1 MNTNFSKRKYVII
14 TIFLVIGFIYIA
26 RLFYVQVYE
35 DKYILSAQN
44 NVIRKQLI
52 YPSRGLIYDRNGKV
66 LVANDVAYD
75 LMVIPKQIQ
84 SIDTLRFCSLLQI
97 SKENFLKYY
106 KKARHYSPYKAS
118 LFMGQIPK
126 EEFAYIQEILYEFPG
141 FFVQKRTLRR
151 YPYSVAA
158 LNLGDVGEVNARD
171 LKRDDYYTS
180 GDYIGKSGLE
190 KFYEKKLRGSKGVEY
205 VMVDVFNRVKGSY
218 KGGRFDTLAVQG
230 ENLYTGLDLD
240 LQAYGEKLMR
250 NKIGSIVAI
259 EPSTGE
265 ILSLVSSPSFDPALL
280 VGRQR
285 GKNFNILVH
294 DSLKPLFNRAVMAA
308 YPPGS
313 TFKLVNALAALQEHA
328 ITPQTKFS
336 CNGPESTPIKC
347 THHHI
352 TPLSLVYGIQQSC
365 NPFFW
370 NVFKSILNN
379 PKYKTTHEAYKAW
392 YKIVKSFNLG
402 EKFESDLMYQRRGN
416 IPSAEYYDK
425 LYRGSWNA
433 LTVRSLAIGQGEI
446 LITPM
451 QMANITAIIANRG
464 YYYPPHLVRAV
475 KHADSLTDAARKKK
489 RVLVDSKYFEV
500 VIDGM
505 EKVAEIGG
513 TAWRASLDSIVV
525 CGKTGTVQNPH
536 GRDHSVFV
544 AFAPKENPQIAIAVV
559 VENAGDY
566 GGTWAAPI
574 SSLMMEKYF
583 YGEIKRKNKEKRI
596 LNADLIPRK

>member
-1 MNTNFSKRKYVII
+1 MEINFSKRKYVII
-14 TIFLVIGFIYIA
+14 SIFLVIGLIYIA

-52 YPSRGLIYDRNGKV
+52 YPSRGLIYDRKGKV

-75 LMVIPKQIQ
+75 LMVIPSRIQ
-84 SIDTLRFCSLLQI
+84 SIDTLRLCSLLQI
-97 SKENFLKYY
+97 TKEDFLKFY

-126 EEFAYIQEILYEFPG
+126 EEFAYLQEILYEFPG

-171 LKRDDYYTS
+171 LRRDDYYAP

-240 LQAYGEKLMR
+240 LQAYGEKLMQ

-280 VGRQR
+280 VGRKR
-285 GKNFNILVH
+285 GSNFNILVH
-294 DSLKPLFNRAVMAA
+294 DSLKPLYNRALMAA

-313 TFKLVNALAALQEHA
+313 TFKLVNALAALQEKA
-328 ITPQTKFS
+328 ITPKTKFS

-352 TPLSLVYGIQQSC
+352 TPLSLEYGIQQSC

-370 NVFKSILNN
+370 NVFKNILNN
-379 PKYKTTHEAYKAW
+379 PKYKTTHDAYRAW

-402 EKFESDLMYQRRGN
+402 EKFESDLMYQSRGN

-475 KHADSLTDAARKKK
+475 KHADSLTDAARKKR
-489 RVLVDSKYFEV
+489 RVLVDSKYFEP

-505 EKVAEIGG
+505 EKVAEVGG

-536 GRDHSVFV
+536 GKDHSVFV
-544 AFAPKENPQIAIAVV
+544 AFAPKENPKIAIAVV

-583 YGEIKRKNKEKRI
+583 YGKIKRKNKEKRI